1 MARKGVL
8 NENRTLPHESR
19 EETNRQLFKKNGGCM
34 PQTGQGRDIKTDVG
48 ISTEELDY
56 YANIYLTLNGSWSRT
71 TFEVFLKKMMER
83 KRR

>member
-1 MARKGVL
+1 MT
-8 NENRTLPHESR
+8 NEKRTLPHESR
-19 EETNRQLFKKNGGCM
+19 EETNRQLFKKDGVQMLQKKQSGELKKDL
-34 PQTGQGRDIKTDVG
+34 GV
-48 ISTEELDY
+48 STEELDY